1 MTPAQILLAVRIALA
16 TILYVFL
23 GWLLYVQWRDLRAT
37 RDVADS
43 APPARVV
50 VVDGVPNGV
59 TFSLDALNEVGR
71 AADNNI
77 RLDDETVSSHHAC
90 IFYHGGQWWLEDLA
104 SRNGTDVNDLLVEE
118 PLVVAYGDEIRFG
131 RVRVRL
137 EKGE

>member
-1 MTPAQILLAVRIALA
+1 MTPAQILLGVRIVLA
-16 TILYVFL
+16 IVLYVFL

-37 RDVADS
+37 REVADS
-43 APPARVV
+43 APAACVV
-50 VVDGVPNGV
+50 AVDGVPTGL
-59 TFSLDALNEVGR
+59 TFSLEALNEVGR

-77 RLDDETVSSHHAC
+77 RLDDETVSSHHAR

-137 EKGE
+137 EKVE